1 MSSLSTFDATN
12 KLIEMHSRSGAG
24 LSENSHTQF
33 SSSVRQFSRWCHI
46 NAMPS
51 LPASVDTY
59 LSFMGANAEHIS
71 ISTMTIYTWAIR
83 KLHLITGLADPTNSQ
98 TVKNAVASLKQRKVL
113 MSETEQDQAIPIMND
128 EYLAAMA
135 MLLSDK
141 RPLGLRDAILPGLC
155 WHTMLRQSEI
165 VRIQLSHFHSLPN
178 EEYSL
183 EIPYTKTNK
192 TGVSEF
198 VTLPNYLIPLI
209 EKHIAATGNRAF
221 GQNAFLF
228 IPLTRS
234 GKPRQARMN
243 QETQAAPSVQ
253 AETLGRKPR
262 GGS

>member
-1 MSSLSTFDATN
+1 
-12 KLIEMHSRSGAG
+12 
-24 LSENSHTQF
+24 
-33 SSSVRQFSRWCHI
+33 
-46 NAMPS
+46 
-51 LPASVDTY
+51 
-59 LSFMGANAEHIS
+59 
-71 ISTMTIYTWAIR
+71 
-83 KLHLITGLADPTNSQ
+83 
-98 TVKNAVASLKQRKVL
+98 
-113 MSETEQDQAIPIMND
+113 
-128 EYLAAMA
+128 
-135 MLLSDK
+135 MLLNEK
-141 RPLGLRDAILPGLC
+141 IPLGLRDAVLLGLC

-178 EEYSL
+178 GEYSL

-209 EKHIAATGNRAF
+209 EKHITATGNRAF

-243 QETQAAPSVQ
+243 QETQAAPSVR
-253 AETLGRKPR
+253 AETSGRKPR